1 MSPHGLPGSSNCWKG
16 YGFMTETVA
25 RILKRVGLVLFR
37 LVILVCLAAL
47 LGWFLN
53 HAAAEMQKTARPAGF
68 ARGMLQGALMPMAL
82 PNLLVGKDVTI
93 YSENNTGVSYKLGY
107 TAGVNLCGAI
117 FFGFLYFRIRKLR
130 HWALRSASSPASSKA
145 GDSQS
150 NSPK

>member
-1 MSPHGLPGSSNCWKG
+1 MSPHGLRYFIKLRSDP
-16 YGFMTETVA
+16 GFMTSSAT
-25 RILKRVGLVLFR
+25 RILKRVGVIIVR
-37 LVILVCLAAL
+37 LAVLVCLAAL

-53 HAAAEMQKTARPAGF
+53 HVAAGMQKTARPAGF

-130 HWALRSASSPASSKA
+130 HWALRSASSPASSEA

-150 NSPK
+150 ISPK

>member
-117 FFGFLYFRIRKLR
+117 FFGFLYFRLRKLR
-130 HWALRSASSPASSKA
+130 NWTRRNASAPARTEVR
-145 GDSQS
+145 DSQLT
-150 NSPK
+150 SPR